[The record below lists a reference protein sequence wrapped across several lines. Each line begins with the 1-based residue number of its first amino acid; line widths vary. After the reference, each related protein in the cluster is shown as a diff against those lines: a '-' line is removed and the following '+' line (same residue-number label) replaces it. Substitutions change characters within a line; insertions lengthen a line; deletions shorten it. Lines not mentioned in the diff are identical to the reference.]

1 MNHQSPP
8 WTSLDA
14 QPPERL
20 AQCLAFKHPWL
31 QTFRASGIFWG
42 KQATD
47 RAGLADRKV
56 RS

>member
-1 MNHQSPP
+1 MNHQSLP

-14 QPPERL
+14 EPPEWL
-20 AQCLAFKHPWL
+20 AQCLAFKHSWL
-31 QTFRASGIFWG
+31 QTFGARGILWD

-47 RAGLADRKV
+47 RAGLADREV